1 VLLARLPFPGVAVST
16 FSGEGLDGFAR
27 MTFDALKVIR
37 IYTKMPGKKPDLK
50 EPYVLPAGSTALDAV
65 RIVHGEFAERLKYV
79 RIWGSGRF
87 DGQQVPSDYRL
98 ADGDIV
104 EIHVA

>member
-1 VLLARLPFPGVAVST
+1 
-16 FSGEGLDGFAR
+16 
-27 MTFDALKVIR
+27 
-37 IYTKMPGKKPDLK
+37 
-50 EPYVLPAGSTALDAV
+50 
-65 RIVHGEFAERLKYV
+65 LKYV

-87 DGQQVPSDYRL
+87 DGQQVPSDHRL